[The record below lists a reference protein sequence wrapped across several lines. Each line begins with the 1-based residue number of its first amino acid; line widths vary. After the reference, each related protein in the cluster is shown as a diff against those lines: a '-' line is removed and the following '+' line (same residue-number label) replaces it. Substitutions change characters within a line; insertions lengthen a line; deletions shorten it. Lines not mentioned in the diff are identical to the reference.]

1 MKDYVESVKYL
12 RENNVPHHNCAQAI
26 LVTFAEEM
34 GMTLEQARAMGQHFG
49 AGMGCGTTCGVV
61 TGAAMTLG
69 GLGYPKP
76 IAKEMIQ
83 QFLKRECSLECR
95 DLLAEFAKNA
105 KNSPQNISHCDRLIF
120 EMVEYIQTL
129 EQEKHH
135 E

>member
-1 MKDYVESVKYL
+1 MKDYVESVEYL

-34 GMTLEQARAMGQHFG
+34 GLTPEQARGMGAHFG
-49 AGMGCGTTCGVV
+49 SGMGCGSTCGVV

-76 IAKEMIQ
+76 ISQEMIHT
-83 QFLKRECSLECR
+83 FLSREGSLDCR
-95 DLLAEFAKNA
+95 DLLAEFAKKKDNTPV
-105 KNSPQNISHCDRLIF
+105 KGSHCDRLII
-120 EMVEYIQTL
+120 EMVAYIQNL
-129 EQEKHH
+129 EREKDH